1 MFGTAFQNFVAVYDQ
16 LTGLL
21 FPFLLISEKP
31 SDSSVGC
38 LSHESESFSTS
49 SPQLLVMTEL
59 EECDDDTSIAIYCG
73 GSDTEALR
81 RYWNRAAGDFF
92 SFGRNI
98 SHNVRNTVPLH
109 VFIWIEGCMSSFRRN
124 MQCISQL
131 GCGRRLLI
139 NLCQVRRMLM
149 LCANFS
155 HYHHQLICTVISLPI
170 AGASV

>member
-81 RYWNRAAGDFF
+81 RY
-92 SFGRNI
+92 
-98 SHNVRNTVPLH
+98 
-109 VFIWIEGCMSSFRRN
+109 
-124 MQCISQL
+124 
-131 GCGRRLLI
+131 
-139 NLCQVRRMLM
+139 
-149 LCANFS
+149 
-155 HYHHQLICTVISLPI
+155 
-170 AGASV
+170 